1 MPLELLS
8 KVWLTVS
15 CGVLY
20 VIFEG
25 LVARDDSNTRGCW
38 SMVITARSGPIY
50 FGHKPIPASR
60 EESIKLKPAWE
71 PGDPCPDLLTD
82 DEAIRYLRLH
92 EIEIKNPGETLQR

>member
-1 MPLELLS
+1 
-8 KVWLTVS
+8 
-15 CGVLY
+15 
-20 VIFEG
+20 
-25 LVARDDSNTRGCW
+25 
-38 SMVITARSGPIY
+38 MVITARSGPIY

-92 EIEIKNPGETLQR
+92 EIEIKNPGETLQRYRKEGHLRGTQVSKRVYYLKSELDAFLKKMTDVNPR